1 MRRYRGWLRRGT
13 GVYDKKGRE
22 MRRVHIMMIDDDDD
36 YVMVMK
42 AKLSG
47 QKTNSTVI
55 KKQVAIHTRLKYSPS
70 KYWQQSRSHHL
81 SLCLSVCLSVCPC
94 CFPGNDST
102 AQYETLRISARPYVR
117 CSYYSYVRL
126 SNIDYMPNIII
137 VMRLMSSL
145 LTLVRATV
153 G

>member
-1 MRRYRGWLRRGT
+1 MRRYRGWLRRDT

-36 YVMVMK
+36 YAMVMK

-70 KYWQQSRSHHL
+70 KYWQQSRRSPSL
-81 SLCLSVCLSVCPC
+81 SMSVCVSVCLSVL
-94 CFPGNDST
+94 FPG
-102 AQYETLRISARPYVR
+102 
-117 CSYYSYVRL
+117 
-126 SNIDYMPNIII
+126 
-137 VMRLMSSL
+137 
-145 LTLVRATV
+145 
-153 G
+153 